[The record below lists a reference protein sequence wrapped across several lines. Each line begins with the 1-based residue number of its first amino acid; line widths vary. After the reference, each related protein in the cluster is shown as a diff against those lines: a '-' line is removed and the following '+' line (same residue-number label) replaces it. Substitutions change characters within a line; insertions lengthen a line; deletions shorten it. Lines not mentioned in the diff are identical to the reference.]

1 MKQEKDMVRRE
12 DAALEKVPLEK
23 APSEKAPSEKA
34 PLEKDAPE
42 NKTFFAKNGYVRINQ
57 FFNEQELTQ
66 IEPVLLRFHQN
77 WKQDNASF
85 YSKQAINSA
94 YVTGD
99 NYLSDD
105 ERSRLFKFIGS
116 SKIMSVAAAIMFNP
130 SAFMNTQLF
139 FNPVNPEQKNYWH
152 RDPQY
157 HLSPEE
163 LKATLN
169 DVEVLHFRVP
179 LFDEPGIELVPGS
192 HQAWDTEEELDVR
205 MEQNGKTNHCS
216 LSSGIEVP
224 LQRGDLLIFSG
235 NMIHRG
241 LYGKDRLSFDLLL
254 CSPEKELIQFVRD
267 DCLPNEEQLNLLQSP
282 EVFLRT
288 LAVKNKK

>member
-1 MKQEKDMVRRE
+1 VNQQKKI
-12 DAALEKVPLEK
+12 L
-23 APSEKAPSEKA
+23 
-34 PLEKDAPE
+34 
-42 NKTFFAKNGYVRINQ
+42 FAKNGYVLLEQ
-57 FFNEQELTQ
+57 FFDEQELSQ
-66 IEPVLLRFHQN
+66 IEPVLLNFHNN
-77 WKQDNASF
+77 WKEDNLSF

-94 YVTGD
+94 YITGD
-99 NYLSDD
+99 NYLSND
-105 ERSRLFKFIGS
+105 ERSRLFQFIGS
-116 SKIMSVAAAIMFNP
+116 SKINSVAAAVMSRQP
-130 SAFMNTQLF
+130 AFMNTQLF

-205 MEQNGKTNHCS
+205 MEKNGKTSQCS

-224 LQRGDLLIFSG
+224 LKRGDLLIFSG

-267 DCLPNEEQLNLLQSP
+267 DCLPNKEQLNLLQSP
-282 EVFLRT
+282 EVFVRT
-288 LAVKNKK
+288 LAVKNS